1 MELKMDKNGFIQRM
15 RIDRKSQATIKRN
28 IEFTKK
34 FEKYLLDDKK
44 KKIERATPKDLEDFR
59 VWGEKNKLKNIRMY
73 FMSIAAYYEYLHK
86 EQMVLKAK
94 ELMGLIKLES
104 YELKNLQGIK
114 KVNIDKLDRNG
125 IKTARQILEI
135 GCTKKGR
142 KKLSKI
148 TDIPLDNILELVKL
162 SDLDRL
168 PGIKKVR
175 ARLYYEAGLDTLE
188 KISGYDAE
196 ELRKI
201 STEHILKASFKGIPP
216 TKKEAENAVKLAKYL
231 KKYAEY

>member
-1 MELKMDKNGFIQRM
+1 VELKMNKNGFIQRM
-15 RIDRKSQATIKRN
+15 RIDRKSQSTIKRN

-104 YELKNLQGIK
+104 YELKNFQGIK

-135 GCTKKGR
+135 GCTKEGR
-142 KKLSKI
+142 NKLSKI
-148 TDIPLDNILELVKL
+148 TDIPIDTILELVKL
-162 SDLDRL
+162 SDLARI
-168 PGIKKVR
+168 PGVKKVR

-188 KISGYDAE
+188 KITGCDTE

-201 STEHILKASFKGIPP
+201 SAEYIKKTSFKGVPP
-216 TKKEAENAVKLAKYL
+216 TKKEAENTVKLAKYL
-231 KKYAEY
+231 KKYVEY